1 LELPGSEIRGPTI
14 ISGGSKE
21 MFEEAPA
28 APAARDTLVVGSKV
42 KAYVKSQG
50 AMSSGALIGAVSDKV
65 YALLDDAIGRAKA
78 NKRSTV
84 KNTDL

>member
-1 LELPGSEIRGPTI
+1 MELPGSEIRGPTI

-65 YALLDDAIGRAKA
+65 YAAAPRPTSVR
-78 NKRSTV
+78 RSRILIS
-84 KNTDL
+84 DRSL

>member
-1 LELPGSEIRGPTI
+1 MELPGSEIRGPTI

>member
-1 LELPGSEIRGPTI
+1 
-14 ISGGSKE
+14 

-28 APAARDTLVVGSKV
+28 APAARDNQVVGSKV

>member
-1 LELPGSEIRGPTI
+1 
-14 ISGGSKE
+14 
-21 MFEEAPA
+21 MFEETPA

-78 NKRSTV
+78 IKRSTV
-84 KNTDL
+84 KDTDL

>member
-1 LELPGSEIRGPTI
+1 MV
-14 ISGGSKE
+14 GG
-21 MFEEAPA
+21 
-28 APAARDTLVVGSKV
+28 KV

-84 KNTDL
+84 KDTDL

>member
-1 LELPGSEIRGPTI
+1 
-14 ISGGSKE
+14 

-28 APAARDTLVVGSKV
+28 APAAAARDNLVVGSKV